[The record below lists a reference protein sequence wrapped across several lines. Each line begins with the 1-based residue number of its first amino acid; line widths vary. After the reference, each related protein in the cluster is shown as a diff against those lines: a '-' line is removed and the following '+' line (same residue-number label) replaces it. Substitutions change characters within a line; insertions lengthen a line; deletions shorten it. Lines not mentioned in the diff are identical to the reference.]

1 MLNFMAALK
10 ELDSVRVVRLLQA
23 ERPYDGTQSVMR
35 PPRVGD
41 TGAIV
46 HVYATEG
53 EAAVY
58 IVESVDADG
67 YTVWL
72 ADFRAEEIEPSV

>member
-1 MLNFMAALK
+1 MVILK
-10 ELDSVRVVRLLQA
+10 ELDSVRVVRLLQT
-23 ERPYDGTQSVMR
+23 ERPYDGTESVMR

-41 TGAIV
+41 AGAIV
-46 HVYATEG
+46 HVYATDG
-53 EAAVY
+53 GDTCY

-72 ADFRAEEIEPSV
+72 ADFLSEEIEANV

>member
-1 MLNFMAALK
+1 MAALK

-23 ERPYDGTQSVMR
+23 ERPYDGTESVMR

-46 HVYATEG
+46 HVYAG
-53 EAAVY
+53 DGGAAGY
-58 IVESVDADG
+58 IVESVDEDG

-72 ADFRAEEIEPSV
+72 ADFLPEEVEANV